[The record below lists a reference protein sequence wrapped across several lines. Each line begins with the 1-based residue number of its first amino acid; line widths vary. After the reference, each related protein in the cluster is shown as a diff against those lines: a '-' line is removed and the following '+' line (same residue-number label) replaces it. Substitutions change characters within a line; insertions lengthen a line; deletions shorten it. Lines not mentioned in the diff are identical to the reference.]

1 MANVELNHGAPPCR
15 VVTYA
20 CDPDD
25 AVSHYEHVRNTSIAR
40 MIAALMGGHFAGAYQ
55 ERGSSRTPLY
65 FVPHRTLVG
74 RALAQ
79 RLGIRT
85 PDDLYGGVVPFAF
98 QATKAIT
105 HRLVGPRAHRPPGW
119 SARFAE
125 AISAAVFPGYTA
137 FRLPEAILA
146 GTQLLRDGPVRIK
159 PTHAAGGKGQAVV
172 HGPAELEAALATLDP
187 DQVAR
192 CGVVLECHLEHVT
205 TYSIGQVHVAGLT
218 ASYYGVQ
225 QFTPTNRGCR
235 PTGGPTWCSS
245 GGL

>member
-1 MANVELNHGAPPCR
+1 MTVRGRGAREDGRRACPSTVLHTAPAIPGLGYRRAGADQGTRRWRLRNVRKNCMANVELNYGAPPCR

-105 HRLVGPRAHRPPGW
+105 HRLVGPRAHRPPGC
-119 SARFAE
+119 SARFAD
-125 AISAAVFPGYTA
+125 AISAA
-137 FRLPEAILA
+137 
-146 GTQLLRDGPVRIK
+146 
-159 PTHAAGGKGQAVV
+159 
-172 HGPAELEAALATLDP
+172 
-187 DQVAR
+187 
-192 CGVVLECHLEHVT
+192 
-205 TYSIGQVHVAGLT
+205 
-218 ASYYGVQ
+218 
-225 QFTPTNRGCR
+225 
-235 PTGGPTWCSS
+235 
-245 GGL
+245 